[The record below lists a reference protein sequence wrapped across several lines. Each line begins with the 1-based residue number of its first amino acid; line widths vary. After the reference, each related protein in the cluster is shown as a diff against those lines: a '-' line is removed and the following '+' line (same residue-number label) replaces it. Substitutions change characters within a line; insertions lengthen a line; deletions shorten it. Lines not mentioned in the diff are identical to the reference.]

1 MKLLKLGNRNI
12 PALERTRTALTE
24 KLRESALSVLPIM
37 LIVTLLCLCIAP
49 MQPELLLSFLVGTVM
64 LVVGMGLF
72 SLGAEH
78 SMTEIGNKIGTAL
91 TRTRNLPLILGVSF
105 ILGFAI
111 TIAEP
116 DLQVL
121 AETVPHIDST
131 LLLAVVGAGVGLFMS
146 VCMLRIMYGVRL
158 RWVLLGSYAVVFLLA
173 SLTDPRFLS
182 IAFDSGGVTTGPMT
196 VPFILALGVGVS
208 NVRSDDR
215 AEADSFGLVALCS
228 IGPIIAVM
236 LLGLLGGDSEG
247 AFELVS
253 ASYGSTVEIG
263 RGFISALPVYIK
275 ETAVAMLPI
284 IAIFLIFQLLV
295 FRMSRRRFLSVLFG
309 IAYTYVGLV
318 LFLTG
323 VNVGFSALGAAL
335 GAAMTEGW
343 LRYLLI
349 PLSALLGWFIIS
361 AEPAVAVLEHQIEEV
376 SAGAI
381 SGKVIKRSLSFAIAL
396 AMALSMLRVMTG
408 ISLLWFT
415 VPGYA
420 ASLLLSFFVP
430 DIYTAI
436 AFDSGGVAS
445 GPMTATFML
454 RFMMGASL
462 ALGGDV
468 LSDAFGIVAL
478 VAMMPLLS
486 IQLVGF
492 YYGRI
497 APRRQPETE
506 NYGDYDII
514 ELWEES
520 A

>member
-1 MKLLKLGNRNI
+1 
-12 PALERTRTALTE
+12 
-24 KLRESALSVLPIM
+24 
-37 LIVTLLCLCIAP
+37 
-49 MQPELLLSFLVGTVM
+49 
-64 LVVGMGLF
+64 
-72 SLGAEH
+72 
-78 SMTEIGNKIGTAL
+78 
-91 TRTRNLPLILGVSF
+91 
-105 ILGFAI
+105 
-111 TIAEP
+111 
-116 DLQVL
+116 
-121 AETVPHIDST
+121 
-131 LLLAVVGAGVGLFMS
+131 
-146 VCMLRIMYGVRL
+146 
-158 RWVLLGSYAVVFLLA
+158 
-173 SLTDPRFLS
+173 
-182 IAFDSGGVTTGPMT
+182 
-196 VPFILALGVGVS
+196 
-208 NVRSDDR
+208 
-215 AEADSFGLVALCS
+215 
-228 IGPIIAVM
+228 
-236 LLGLLGGDSEG
+236 
-247 AFELVS
+247 
-253 ASYGSTVEIG
+253 
-263 RGFISALPVYIK
+263 
-275 ETAVAMLPI
+275 MLPI

-420 ASLLLSFFVP
+420 AALALSFFVP

-497 APRRQPETE
+497 APKRQPETE
-506 NYGDYDII
+506 SYGDYDII

>member
-24 KLRESALSVLPIM
+24 KLRESVLSVLPIM

-49 MQPELLLSFLVGTVM
+49 MQPELLLSFLLGTVM

-121 AETVPHIDST
+121 ADTVPHIDST
-131 LLLAVVGAGVGLFMS
+131 VLLAVVGAGVGLFMS

-236 LLGLLGGDSEG
+236 LLGLLVGDSEG

-263 RGFISALPVYIK
+263 RGFISALPVYIR

-381 SGKVIKRSLSFAIAL
+381 SGKVIKRSLSL
-396 AMALSMLRVMTG
+396 VLSMLRVMTG

-497 APRRQPETE
+497 APKRQPETE
-506 NYGDYDII
+506 SYGDYDII

>member
-1 MKLLKLGNRNI
+1 
-12 PALERTRTALTE
+12 
-24 KLRESALSVLPIM
+24 
-37 LIVTLLCLCIAP
+37 
-49 MQPELLLSFLVGTVM
+49 
-64 LVVGMGLF
+64 
-72 SLGAEH
+72 
-78 SMTEIGNKIGTAL
+78 
-91 TRTRNLPLILGVSF
+91 
-105 ILGFAI
+105 
-111 TIAEP
+111 
-116 DLQVL
+116 
-121 AETVPHIDST
+121 
-131 LLLAVVGAGVGLFMS
+131 
-146 VCMLRIMYGVRL
+146 
-158 RWVLLGSYAVVFLLA
+158 
-173 SLTDPRFLS
+173 
-182 IAFDSGGVTTGPMT
+182 MT

-236 LLGLLGGDSEG
+236 LLGLLVGDSEG

-263 RGFISALPVYIK
+263 RGFISALPVYIR

-295 FRMSRRRFLSVLFG
+295 FRMSRRKFLSVLFG

-497 APRRQPETE
+497 APKRQPETE
-506 NYGDYDII
+506 SYGDYDII

>member
-1 MKLLKLGNRNI
+1 
-12 PALERTRTALTE
+12 
-24 KLRESALSVLPIM
+24 
-37 LIVTLLCLCIAP
+37 
-49 MQPELLLSFLVGTVM
+49 
-64 LVVGMGLF
+64 
-72 SLGAEH
+72 
-78 SMTEIGNKIGTAL
+78 
-91 TRTRNLPLILGVSF
+91 
-105 ILGFAI
+105 
-111 TIAEP
+111 
-116 DLQVL
+116 
-121 AETVPHIDST
+121 
-131 LLLAVVGAGVGLFMS
+131 
-146 VCMLRIMYGVRL
+146 
-158 RWVLLGSYAVVFLLA
+158 
-173 SLTDPRFLS
+173 
-182 IAFDSGGVTTGPMT
+182 
-196 VPFILALGVGVS
+196 
-208 NVRSDDR
+208 
-215 AEADSFGLVALCS
+215 
-228 IGPIIAVM
+228 
-236 LLGLLGGDSEG
+236 
-247 AFELVS
+247 
-253 ASYGSTVEIG
+253 
-263 RGFISALPVYIK
+263 
-275 ETAVAMLPI
+275 
-284 IAIFLIFQLLV
+284 
-295 FRMSRRRFLSVLFG
+295 
-309 IAYTYVGLV
+309 
-318 LFLTG
+318 
-323 VNVGFSALGAAL
+323 
-335 GAAMTEGW
+335 MTEGW

-492 YYGRI
+492 TTAGSRRSVSPSPRATAITILSSCGRSPHELCYFDNQ
-497 APRRQPETE
+497 AR
-506 NYGDYDII
+506 GDAA
-514 ELWEES
+514 S
-520 A
+520 

>member
-49 MQPELLLSFLVGTVM
+49 MQPELLLSFLLGTVM

-91 TRTRNLPLILGVSF
+91 TRTRNLPLILGV
-105 ILGFAI
+105 
-111 TIAEP
+111 
-116 DLQVL
+116 L
-121 AETVPHIDST
+121 ADTVPHIDST
-131 LLLAVVGAGVGLFMS
+131 VLLAVVGAGVGLFMS

-236 LLGLLGGDSEG
+236 LLGLLVGDSEG

-263 RGFISALPVYIK
+263 RGFISALPVYIR

-497 APRRQPETE
+497 APKRQPETE
-506 NYGDYDII
+506 SYGDYDII